1 MRRAASFPQGNT
13 FSTKAHGSFLLTDH
27 CARGVASLFCLKL
40 MASAAKAL
48 AVEHRERRRSERFP
62 LRMTVMVCG
71 ESTER
76 GPFREETETL
86 SINSHGALL
95 ALSADVALGQK
106 VVLTNPQTWNETEAR
121 VSRLAALHSQ
131 WTEVAVEFTQPA
143 TQFWPIGYPPK
154 KSSPA

>member
-1 MRRAASFPQGNT
+1 
-13 FSTKAHGSFLLTDH
+13 
-27 CARGVASLFCLKL
+27 

-48 AVEHRERRRSERFP
+48 AVEHIERRRSERFP
-62 LRMTVMVCG
+62 LRVTVMVRG
-71 ESTER
+71 QSTER

-106 VVLTNPQTWNETEAR
+106 VVLMNPQTWNETEAR

-143 TQFWPIGYPPK
+143 TQFWPIGLHQSGLCPLNIEIESGEVRRVPRAPPTR
-154 KSSPA
+154 SRESIMATIHRLLLTS

>member
-1 MRRAASFPQGNT
+1 
-13 FSTKAHGSFLLTDH
+13 
-27 CARGVASLFCLKL
+27 